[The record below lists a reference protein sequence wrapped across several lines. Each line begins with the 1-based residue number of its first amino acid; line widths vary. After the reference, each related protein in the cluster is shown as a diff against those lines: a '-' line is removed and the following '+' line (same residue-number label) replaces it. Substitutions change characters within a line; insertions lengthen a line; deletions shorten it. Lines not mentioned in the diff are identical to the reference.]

1 MSTPLRL
8 ASWRAGVVL
17 GLAAAA
23 AAARAQ
29 APAAAPRFPA
39 PARYP
44 PSAPVVPAPDNLQLF
59 LLIGQSN
66 MSGRGLVEPQDRVP
80 IPRVYSLNQDLQ
92 WVPALDPIQLER
104 LSGVSLGRSFGRELA
119 AANPS
124 ASIGLIPAAVGATYL
139 GEWMKGGQY
148 YEEAVRRAKAAMKFG
163 RLRGILWH
171 QGEGDG
177 QQETDA
183 LTYGA
188 RWTKMIADLR
198 ADLGVPDLPVVVGE
212 LCRSVYSR
220 PDGKTKYALE
230 VNEQLAT
237 LPLSVADCAFVS
249 SYGLKDRGDHVHFD
263 SASQR
268 ELGRRYA
275 HAFLELDPAWVESP

>member
-1 MSTPLRL
+1 MT
-8 ASWRAGVVL
+8 
-17 GLAAAA
+17 
-23 AAARAQ
+23 
-29 APAAAPRFPA
+29 PA
-39 PARYP
+39 PE
-44 PSAPVVPAPDNLQLF
+44 NLQLF

-80 IPRVYSLNQDLQ
+80 IARVYSLNQDLQ

-104 LSGVSLGRSFGRELA
+104 LAGVSLGRSFGRELTA
-119 AANPS
+119 ENAS
-124 ASIGLIPAAVGATYL
+124 VSIGLIPAAVGATYL

-148 YEEAVRRAKAAMKFG
+148 YEEAVRRAKAAMKSG
-163 RLRGILWH
+163 RIRGILWH

-177 QQETDA
+177 QLETDA
-183 LTYGA
+183 LTYGV
-188 RWTKMIADLR
+188 RWTRMITDLR

-212 LCRSVYSR
+212 LCRSIYHR
-220 PDGKTKYALE
+220 PDGKTKFALE

-237 LPLSVADCAFVS
+237 LPLSIRACGFVS
-249 SYGLKDRGDHVHFD
+249 SDGLTDRGDHVHFD

-275 HAFLELDPAWVESP
+275 HAFLELDPAWAAAP